1 MVKLEK
7 SQEEKKEMKRRRR
20 RKIIE
25 IGPNYMYLEGD
36 TDTDTLVALEIRER
50 DIKPRLLIDKTM

>member
-7 SQEEKKEMKRRRR
+7 SQEEKK
-20 RKIIE
+20 
-25 IGPNYMYLEGD
+25 GD
-36 TDTDTLVALEIRER
+36 EKKKEEEDNRNRFELYVFRGWYRYISSLRNPGER